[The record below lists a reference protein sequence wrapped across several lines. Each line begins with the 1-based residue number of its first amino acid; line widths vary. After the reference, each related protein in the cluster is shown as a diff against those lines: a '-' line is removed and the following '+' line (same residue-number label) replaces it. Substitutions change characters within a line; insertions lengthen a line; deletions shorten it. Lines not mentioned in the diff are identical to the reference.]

1 LIRITCI
8 FLSALL
14 AFTLLNRDESWT
26 HKRARSLG
34 LISPPEILDL
44 PNEHHLPTNP
54 PRKLAGKTIDFTL
67 FTSTRALS
75 VLTIALWT
83 RTQSS
88 RYHPTYTNPKL
99 ANLLTR
105 LADPAIFSASAA
117 LIMHSFFY
125 SPDHLPRSYKHW
137 IRKAADVD
145 ARFLTVL
152 RLAKTG
158 DWKYGVDNGEPNK
171 LLRGVARDLNL
182 PEEWGD
188 PAVTVP
194 VKCEVVHS
202 GCGPSCEVHGL
213 WRFWRAWVLGMEMY
227 LPLQL
232 VLRIIRQPTLRSL
245 IDSLAGAARSSAFLG
260 SFVSLFYYG
269 ICLARTRLGPLF
281 LPPSKSW
288 GITPQMWDS
297 GICILSGCMLCGWSI
312 LVETPGRRGEVAM
325 FVAPR
330 ALAALLPRVY
340 DGRKR
345 WREGIAFAGGVSV
358 VMDAVMM
365 GRGRQ
370 ERVRGV
376 LGRVLCGVVKGMSGW
391 S

>member
-34 LISPPEILDL
+34 LISLPETLDL
-44 PNEHHLPTNP
+44 PNEHHLPTTP

-75 VLTIALWT
+75 VMTIALWT

-88 RYHPTYTNPKL
+88 RYHPTHTNPKL

-137 IRKAADVD
+137 IRKAADID
-145 ARFLTVL
+145 PRFLTVL

-194 VKCEVVHS
+194 VKCEIVHS
-202 GCGPSCEVHGL
+202 GCGPSCEVHCL

-232 VLRIIRQPTLRSL
+232 VLRMIRRPTLRSL
-245 IDSLAGAARSSAFLG
+245 IDSMAGAARSSAFLG

-297 GICILSGCMLCGWSI
+297 GICILSGCILCGWSI
-312 LVETPGRRGEVAM
+312 LVETSGRRGEVAM

-340 DGRKR
+340 DRKKR
-345 WREGIAFAGGVSV
+345 WREGIVFAGGVAV
-358 VMDAVMM
+358 VMDAVVM
-365 GRGRQ
+365 GRQ

-376 LGRVLCGVVKGMSGW
+376 LGRVLCGVVKES
-391 S
+391 